1 LDYAGQLDTRPAVRG
16 TVRIN
21 GDTTVFTIGG
31 GDSCT
36 LGDEWAWQASLPEI
50 GLLHVVLGKEAS
62 GNCRVARG
70 TEWTLIRLS
79 PSSPSLAQV
88 AAADTA
94 D

>member
-36 LGDEWAWQASLPEI
+36 LGDEWA
-50 GLLHVVLGKEAS
+50 
-62 GNCRVARG
+62 
-70 TEWTLIRLS
+70 
-79 PSSPSLAQV
+79 
-88 AAADTA
+88 
-94 D
+94 